1 MVHSSTNYEIEIY
14 SEAEGGAFIRS
25 NPKILVL
32 YCKETIVTPNIE
44 SDIDPSGS
52 GVYSIYQDETNFGKS
67 GFYQVLMKNFTVSNI
82 YCPMTRYELSSTT
95 NISTL
100 EGISSFD
107 EISMEVLIDSIQS
120 PMIYPDYYAITIPT
134 GLIRDFEFAVYG
146 QALGEVYNVS

>member
-1 MVHSSTNYEIEIY
+1 MVHSSTNYEIKIY
-14 SEAEGGAFIRS
+14 SEAEGGAFIWS
-25 NPKILVL
+25 NPKILIL

-52 GVYSIYQDETNFGKS
+52 GVYSIYQHETNFGKS

-95 NISTL
+95 DISTL

-107 EISMEVLIDSIQS
+107 EASMEVLIDSI
-120 PMIYPDYYAITIPT
+120 
-134 GLIRDFEFAVYG
+134 
-146 QALGEVYNVS
+146 